1 MLEGQKFNPVRLW
14 PRGVELSQFNPGK
27 RSVELRRQWGI
38 VDPPRGTCPE
48 GEAVMIGTR
57 RTSLPMTPPATPEV
71 RAVDQLVKEAL
82 PGWEMAAESNTRG
95 RLVAMYTGRM

>member
-1 MLEGQKFNPVRLW
+1 
-14 PRGVELSQFNPGK
+14 
-27 RSVELRRQWGI
+27 
-38 VDPPRGTCPE
+38 
-48 GEAVMIGTR
+48 
-57 RTSLPMTPPATPEV
+57 MTPPATPEV